1 MKEPAFLK
9 EKSIFFILQAYKS
22 QFLCKFVGYYV
33 HKRSLSF
40 AQF

>member
-1 MKEPAFLK
+1 MKEQAFLK

-22 QFLCKFVGYYV
+22 QFLCKFVEYYV

>member
-1 MKEPAFLK
+1 MPCAFLK
-9 EKSIFFILQAYKS
+9 KNIFFILQANKS

-33 HKRSLSF
+33 HKKSLRF